1 MTDAFHSVPSPLQGK
16 VSIAVKSGVKL
27 EIPDGVVLQNKACFR
42 VAIPLYFAR
51 TIRDEFSLQLSEA
64 RNHLAAH

>member
-27 EIPDGVVLQNKACFR
+27 EIPDGVVLQNKVR
-42 VAIPLYFAR
+42 YYTYMIYQE
-51 TIRDEFSLQLSEA
+51 DS
-64 RNHLAAH
+64 